1 MFGWIF
7 KRKGID
13 DLISLYSEKVSVR
26 NNIRD
31 NLLEIG
37 FGIRRIS
44 YDYNYQTLRA
54 PVRISIN
61 KDFKITKV
69 EYDNDSNRK
78 EVLKALY
85 NIKIGSK
92 FQTKYSLLNTNLKKL
107 IENLDNLGRYSEV
120 DICNK
125 EIKIKDFD
133 KNKLNFNK
141 NFIIF

>member
-37 FGIRRIS
+37 FGLRRIS

-61 KDFKITKV
+61 KDFKIVKI
-69 EYDNDSNRK
+69 EYDNDSNMK
-78 EVLKALY
+78 EALKILY
-85 NIKIGSK
+85 NIKVNSK
-92 FQTKYSLLNTNLKKL
+92 FNSKHSILNKNLKKL

-133 KNKLNFNK
+133 KNKLSFNK
-141 NFIIF
+141 NFILF